1 MTAYV
6 QTILGPKPPGTLA
19 RVATHEH
26 LLKFDDTAMVLDELA
41 AFRAEGGSTIVE
53 VSTLGIVD
61 IADRA
66 QHAERLATI
75 SRESGV
81 QIIAGTGFYKE
92 PRLPSFVMDWSMERL
107 ANHMITEIREGIGG
121 TDHQAGII
129 GEVGSSNYQ
138 VFPTEEK
145 VLRAAG
151 LAQAATGVAIST
163 HTGRATMVHNQ
174 LDLFEDEGARLDRV
188 VIGHLDVH
196 PHLNSLRNV
205 YQEVLDRGAYVQF
218 DTVGKE
224 GFFELE
230 LDPEYGQKFPYDPER
245 AEMIAELVRDGY
257 VERILISCDIDT
269 LSLTCAHGGGGYA
282 RSATFDRDLKAA
294 GLTNAQIRT
303 ITVDNPAR
311 VLATLV
317 PA

>member
-1 MTAYV
+1 MTALV
-6 QTILGPKPPGTLA
+6 QTILGPRPAGTLA

-26 LLKFDDTAMVLDELA
+26 VLKFDNTAMVLDELA

-66 QHAERLATI
+66 QHAERLAQI

-81 QIIAGTGFYKE
+81 QIVAGTGFYKE
-92 PRLPSFVMDWSMERL
+92 PRLPSFVSEWSMERL
-107 ANHMITEIREGIGG
+107 ANHIITEIREGIGE
-121 TDHQAGII
+121 TEHRAGII

-151 LAQAATGVAIST
+151 LAQAATGAAIST
-163 HTGRATMVHNQ
+163 HTGRATMVHQQ
-174 LDLFEDEGARLDRV
+174 LDLFEDEGASLDRV

-196 PHLNSLRNV
+196 PNLKSLRGV

-230 LDPEYGQKFPYDPER
+230 LDPAYGQKFPYDPER
-245 AEMIAELVRDGY
+245 AEMIAALVEEGH
-257 VERILISCDIDT
+257 VNRILISCDIDT
-269 LSLTCAHGGGGYA
+269 PSLTRAGGGGGYA
-282 RSATFDRDLKAA
+282 RSLTFDRELRAA
-294 GLTNAQIRT
+294 GLSDAQIRT
-303 ITVDNPAR
+303 MTVDNPAT
-311 VLATLV
+311 VLALA
-317 PA
+317 PSA